1 MWKIGY
7 NRQVQ
12 ISGYVRYHSQNS
24 NGSYIRTI
32 VTSQPLPQCDAAVQ
46 SAILKPRKHLTTVS
60 KLEITNPWAPYGLSE
75 DPYFQQALEP
85 FGERWPMSLFVGRNP
100 EVQLLGNQIVGSS
113 SSRAIVQGA
122 AGVGKTSF
130 VNRLKVVLAEHNV
143 LTHQAPVRVERA
155 MTPRRFVAAVLKVL
169 NQMRA
174 AMATTTDN
182 AVVGAAKSR
191 LAHAPTLSKE
201 ARFWQKIGRIV
212 DGEDSIAGGVN
223 VLGVGAQHERIR
235 IPPEVSE
242 MPLDEEL
249 RQAIEYLSS
258 RGRRR
263 VLIHVNNLENLSPA
277 DVGAAAVLMRDVRDC
292 LLTDHSHWLF
302 VGTTGIADEVFGQSA
317 QVRGIIP
324 HTITLDALSR
334 NDVELLLNRRY
345 EHLQRGRKLVPPVS
359 ADAAAELYARYD
371 GQLRDFL
378 RLLSGGVQRQAG
390 LAPGVPLSAEQIV
403 NLMAPRYFAEQL
415 VAKIGDGDAEHLATI
430 YRDQKLH
437 GTFRVTDAAHALAI
451 TQASASKFVQRLLAA
466 GIIVQ
471 ASSAGRNI
479 YYRLASGD
487 NTIALALQAE

>member
-1 MWKIGY
+1 M
-7 NRQVQ
+7 
-12 ISGYVRYHSQNS
+12 
-24 NGSYIRTI
+24 
-32 VTSQPLPQCDAAVQ
+32 
-46 SAILKPRKHLTTVS
+46 S
-60 KLEITNPWAPYGLSE
+60 KLEIANPWGPYGLSE

-85 FGERWPMSLFVGRNP
+85 FAQSRPMSLFVGRDP

-143 LTHQAPVRVERA
+143 LTHQTPVRVERG

-174 AMATTTDN
+174 AADTSTQN
-182 AVVGAAKSR
+182 ADLGTAKSR
-191 LAHAPTLSKE
+191 LAKAPPLSKE

-212 DGEDSIAGGVN
+212 DGEDSIAGGLN

-242 MPLDEEL
+242 MALDEEL
-249 RQAIEYLSS
+249 RQAIEYLSH

-263 VLIHVNNLENLSPA
+263 VLIHVNNLENLSA
-277 DVGAAAVLMRDVRDC
+277 VDVGAAAVLMRDVRDC

-302 VGTTGIADEVFGQSA
+302 VGTTGIADAVFGQSA

-324 HTITLDALSR
+324 HTITLDALTP
-334 NDVELLLNRRY
+334 NEVELLLNRRY
-345 EHLQRGRKLVPPVS
+345 EHLRRGRTLVPPVS
-359 ADAAAELYARYD
+359 AEAAAELYARYD

-378 RLLSGGVQRQAG
+378 RLLSGAVQRQAG
-390 LAPGVPLSAEQIV
+390 LAPGAPLAADQVV
-403 NLMAPRYFAEQL
+403 NLMAPRYYAEQL
-415 VAKIGDGDAEHLATI
+415 VAKIGDGDSGHLATI
-430 YRDQKLH
+430 FRNQKLSE
-437 GTFRVTDAAHALAI
+437 TFRVTDAAKAIGI

-471 ASSAGRNI
+471 ASAAGRNI
-479 YYRLASGD
+479 YYQLAHGD
-487 NTIALALQAE
+487 NTIALRLL